1 MRGLLAQITVRV
13 LGTVDKEEELY
24 RIMKKIEDTIHIVS
38 TEGKGMM
45 LDGIEVDDVEGYV
58 LKK

>member
-1 MRGLLAQITVRV
+1 
-13 LGTVDKEEELY
+13 
-24 RIMKKIEDTIHIVS
+24 MKKIEDTIHIVS